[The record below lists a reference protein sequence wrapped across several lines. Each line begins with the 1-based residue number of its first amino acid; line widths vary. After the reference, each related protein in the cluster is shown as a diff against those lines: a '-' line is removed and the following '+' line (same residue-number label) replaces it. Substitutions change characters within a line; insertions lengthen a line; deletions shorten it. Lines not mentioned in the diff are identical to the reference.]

1 MTKDQMFKEL
11 AKRLRNEGSNAN
23 IDDLIN
29 MTGDNLDNSRQVRD
43 LLDQY
48 TGSEMM
54 KNSANSVN
62 LGTDKDTVKTMNRLT
77 EEYADIKD
85 PNWKMIDDK
94 KAYGYFN
101 PNDKTLEASRQYL
114 KGDNGIYTAGGL
126 LAHEPIH
133 QMVNESGGKS
143 VKDTVDS
150 KLKKLLKKEANV
162 ISGSDLSGRGAL
174 LGHEIMQAGHLNPE
188 AKITPSIRNAIAAAT
203 GKFGKLSKGIPL
215 VGPALVGGLTMLAT
229 GDASAA
235 QNAATPI
242 LSEAD
247 DLGPN
252 PDSLEAM
259 VEDPSKSYE
268 QRKKAIELLS
278 QRRD

>member
-11 AKRLRNEGSNAN
+11 AKRLRDEGPNAN

-77 EEYADIKD
+77 EEFSDIKD

-162 ISGSDLSGRGAL
+162 ISGNDLSGRGAL
-174 LGHEIMQAGHLNPE
+174 LGHEIMQAGHLNPDV
-188 AKITPSIRNAIAAAT
+188 KITPSIRNAIAAAT

-215 VGPALVGGLTMLAT
+215 VGPALAGGLTMLAT

-235 QNAATPI
+235 QNSATPI

>member
-1 MTKDQMFKEL
+1 MTKDQMLKEL
-11 AKRLRNEGSNAN
+11 AKRLREDGPNAN

-29 MTGDNLDNSRQVRD
+29 MTGDNVNNSRQTRD

-48 TGSEMM
+48 VGSEMM
-54 KNSANSVN
+54 KNTSIPIEMES
-62 LGTDKDTVKTMNRLT
+62 DKDTVNTMNKLT
-77 EEYADIKD
+77 EQYSDIKD
-85 PNWKMIDDK
+85 PNWKMIDDA

-101 PNDKTLEASRQYL
+101 PNDKTLEASRNYV
-114 KGDNGIYTAGGL
+114 KGKDGLYTAGGL

-143 VKDTVDS
+143 IPDNVLS
-150 KLKKLLKKEANV
+150 KLKKEMMKENNV
-162 ISGSDLSGRGAL
+162 MGGIDLSKRGAM
-174 LGHEIMQAGHLNPE
+174 LGHEISQAGHLNPNS
-188 AKITPSIRNAIAAAT
+188 KTTSSLTNALAAAT
-203 GKFGKLSKGIPL
+203 GKFGKLAKAVPL
-215 VGPALVGGLTMLAT
+215 VGPAIAGGLTMLAT

-235 QNAATPI
+235 QASAMPI

-247 DLGPN
+247 SLGPEVGS
-252 PDSLEAM
+252 PESI